1 MKTEIRKVFLSLLT
15 SLFILLLLAFWR
27 FFDIKTFI
35 FIQIFI
41 SSLFLLS
48 ILYLLRYSRVNLKSF
63 NGNEMIN
70 IILGMLLV
78 LFLILNIERSR
89 SIFLLK
95 WVEAAGKNG
104 ITISELSIQKD
115 LSKSDLNAIVQRVE
129 EQDQTGFLFTK
140 NERIYITSSGKI
152 LVSFFTIIAKIEHL
166 EGYKR
171 A

>member
-1 MKTEIRKVFLSLLT
+1 MKAEVKKIFISILT
-15 SLFILLLLAFWR
+15 SLLILLILAFWR
-27 FFDIKTFI
+27 IFEIRTAI

-63 NGNEMIN
+63 NGNEMIS
-70 IILGMLLV
+70 IIIGMLLV

-95 WVEAAGKNG
+95 WVEAAGRNG

-115 LSKSDLNAIVQRVE
+115 LSKSDLNAIIQRVE

-140 NERIYITSSGKI
+140 NERIYISSSGKI
-152 LVSFFTIIAKIEHL
+152 LVFFFASVARFERL
-166 EGYKR
+166 EGYVR
-171 A
+171 S